1 MSMSSVPFRARR
13 AIPLIG
19 LRRSGTGSRRILF
32 VVALALA
39 VLLGSASAAFAIT
52 QIPVGKAFP
61 ANGSTVAV
69 PRPEIGFTFWGSVPG
84 PKRVVLTVN
93 GVVRY
98 DAMTPQGD
106 FRWTPP
112 SDFASGS
119 TVTVRATVY
128 TGEYPSQ
135 VNLGFPLTGP
145 FASPWSFQVV
155 ASPMAWTGDCVTCHQ
170 TYPEAHPVSDCTA
183 CHGTTTATDEND
195 GASAHSQSA
204 NALYPAGACLGACHE
219 VWQGSPY
226 AHGTWENVF
235 WESPQG
241 SQYYPRSPIGTGEYT
256 CTSCHSAAWP
266 SIERHSAGT
275 LAAQH
280 AGSFESSC
288 ADCHSADLMVEHGKY
303 PEGATFKNQCDTC
316 HGNPAAQAA
325 ITAGDTSC
333 DACHDLAS
341 AHTFHDDI
349 AVSSCTECH
358 SSDVVALHPDTTC
371 AECHAIQPHAGATCT
386 TCHPTMTEPHGAGPF
401 FDAAAYN
408 PNFAGYLSWSWAS
421 ANIAGTTGSPHGNYA
436 TTTNKC
442 AVCHAVHRASADG
455 NVLTAVTDAFAANRT
470 KTCAFCHG
478 ATAFSTKSVAVA
490 SDGTISPHGSCS
502 RCHVESP
509 HGVGASVYP
518 VLTEHLLNTRAD
530 AAIANDL
537 GTGSNGIVTA
547 DFDSGSAKG
556 LTLGTGYLCNQC
568 HSSGGAGINTVYAVN
583 EAGATPA
590 QNATTINNTTG
601 HRVTAVATSDWN
613 VDGSKGAYLTGR
625 IAYNDAN
632 SCQACHD
639 AKRANGAAAFPH
651 GYVDAAGA
659 YAPKSQAGASLIWL
673 TSASDADA
681 PRTIVPTPGSTSGTA
696 DVSVLTG
703 DGTCLKCHISG
714 DGTAGVGQSY

>member
-1 MSMSSVPFRARR
+1 MSVSARSYRTARAVT
-13 AIPLIG
+13 L
-19 LRRSGTGSRRILF
+19 
-32 VVALALA
+32 V
-39 VLLGSASAAFAIT
+39 VLLLAAALLLLVGTAPAFADAYCESCHKAGGSGLDPAFH
-52 QIPVGKAFP
+52 PVPPVQNPWDPGD
-61 ANGSTVAV
+61 GQCTICHEL
-69 PRPEIGFTFWGSVPG
+69 PEDVLPG
-84 PKRVVLTVN
+84 YQTEPH
-93 GVVRY
+93 G
-98 DAMTPQGD
+98 P
-106 FRWTPP
+106 
-112 SDFASGS
+112 
-119 TVTVRATVY
+119 
-128 TGEYPSQ
+128 YP
-135 VNLGFPLTGP
+135 
-145 FASPWSFQVV
+145 ASPG
-155 ASPMAWTGDCVTCHQ
+155 GDHDYIYNGGSGGESCAQLPLGPARQRLWRLH
-170 TYPEAHPVSDCTA
+170 VSDDRHHQHRGLGLWCDGCHTSGMSA
-183 CHGTTTATDEND
+183 NEDPTQTSGVPQIVAANHPDAAAAHADIVTPACAECHG
-195 GASAHSQSA
+195 
-204 NALYPAGACLGACHE
+204 
-219 VWQGSPY
+219 
-226 AHGTWENVF
+226 
-235 WESPQG
+235 
-241 SQYYPRSPIGTGEYT
+241 
-256 CTSCHSAAWP
+256 
-266 SIERHSAGT
+266 
-275 LAAQH
+275 
-280 AGSFESSC
+280 
-288 ADCHSADLMVEHGKY
+288 
-303 PEGATFKNQCDTC
+303 
-316 HGNPAAQAA
+316 
-325 ITAGDTSC
+325 
-333 DACHDLAS
+333 
-341 AHTFHDDI
+341 
-349 AVSSCTECH
+349 
-358 SSDVVALHPDTTC
+358 SDVVALHPDTTC

-659 YAPKSQAGASLIWL
+659 YAPKSQPGASLIWL
-673 TSASDADA
+673 TRAGDADD
-681 PRTIVPTPGSTSGTA
+681 PRELVPTPGSTSGTA

-703 DGTCLKCHISG
+703 DGVCLEVPHLG
-714 DGTAGVGQSY
+714 